1 MKIECPKN
9 QGTKS
14 IQICAAQKF
23 QHIH

>member
-14 IQICAAQKF
+14 IQIFAAQKF
-23 QHIH
+23 

>member
-14 IQICAAQKF
+14 IQIFAAQKF